1 MQFGG
6 CTYTK
11 KIISFLNFRFTW
23 CPLLPLAPRGS
34 RSEGIQAR
42 EARSS
47 QPGGCPAA
55 PGSLTFLLPR
65 RRCTHFTGLLS
76 PDLAPVLLQP
86 RPVPRKAG
94 QRAEGRG
101 RRWTPL
107 VGFPQYL
114 HPPCWG
120 WRCLWW
126 ALDFYSHGPQLCPG
140 RADSPSVKWAEIHRP
155 AHSWVLHLLSPHLL
169 CAWYAGLDTGT

>member
-140 RADSPSVKWAEIHRP
+140 RADSLWNGQRFIALHTPGSFTCSALTCSV
-155 AHSWVLHLLSPHLL
+155 
-169 CAWYAGLDTGT
+169 LDTLV